1 MSAEHSEFEFDE
13 PVNPWEDAELLRA
26 LAGLN
31 ALNGI
36 SPGQIGSYEIRAV
49 DTTGAKLYL
58 IINAAGGVRD
68 AGPEIAR
75 SAAELTAMIRAYRR
89 GLEDGRG
96 R

>member
-1 MSAEHSEFEFDE
+1 MNHSEFEFDE
-13 PVNPWEDAELLRA
+13 PVNPWEDPELLRA

-36 SPGQIGSYEIRAV
+36 TPGQIGSYEIRAV

-58 IINAAGGVRD
+58 VINAAGGVRD
-68 AGPEIAR
+68 AGPGIAR

-89 GLEDGRG
+89 GLEDGLG

>member
-1 MSAEHSEFEFDE
+1 MSEERDSEEV
-13 PVNPWEDAELLRA
+13 VNPWSDPELLRT

-31 ALNGI
+31 TLNGI

-49 DTTGAKLYL
+49 DSTGAKLYL

-68 AGPEIAR
+68 AGPAIAR